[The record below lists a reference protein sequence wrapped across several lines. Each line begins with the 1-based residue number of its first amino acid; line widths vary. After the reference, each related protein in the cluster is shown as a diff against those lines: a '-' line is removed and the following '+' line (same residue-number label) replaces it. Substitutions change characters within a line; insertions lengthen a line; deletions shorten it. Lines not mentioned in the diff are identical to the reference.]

1 MCLALNEPFI
11 PSCLFLYL
19 ATVAEA
25 LDLSVDEVATATTAN
40 ACRFFGIPVPE
51 TAE

>member
-1 MCLALNEPFI
+1 MIGTERAFHPLL
-11 PSCLFLYL
+11 SVSYL

-51 TAE
+51 AAE

>member
-1 MCLALNEPFI
+1 MCLALNEPLTLFG
-11 PSCLFLYL
+11 LFLYL

-51 TAE
+51 AAE